1 MLLLVLFLFINV
13 VTLSSMIIKKI
24 SKGWTIRNNRR
35 GGGAIPKK
43 NLCKGNLSDKKW
55 HRKKKLSRQV
65 S

>member
-24 SKGWTIRNNRR
+24 SKGGTIRNNRR
-35 GGGAIPKK
+35 GGAIPKK

-55 HRKKKLSRQV
+55 HRKKKLCRQV